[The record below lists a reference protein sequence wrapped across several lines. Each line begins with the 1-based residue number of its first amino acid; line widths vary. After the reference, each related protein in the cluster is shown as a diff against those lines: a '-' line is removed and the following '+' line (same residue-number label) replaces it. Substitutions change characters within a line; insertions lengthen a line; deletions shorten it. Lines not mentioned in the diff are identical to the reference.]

1 MPCTLC
7 PNGKGSSWGLV
18 GCQRGT
24 FKSKIL
30 PIHICP
36 QDCTSV
42 PPDSYETHF
51 STMANDGCSMA
62 AKPLETSLVPIEDVI
77 EQLLQPKVEPN
88 VFLAESINQ
97 RKQYLS
103 RLYQDDESKYERGTL
118 FHTADIYILF
128 KDCLPGSHYSL
139 EEPANFVSLTPLKD
153 CILDIVW
160 ELSEIPDSP
169 TKVPGELES
178 LLRLLPA
185 AARYQ
190 AKYESRTESVCR
202 ILFDA
207 GISKKL
213 T

>member
-1 MPCTLC
+1 
-7 PNGKGSSWGLV
+7 V
-18 GCQRGT
+18 GCQRGA

-30 PIHICP
+30 PLHICA
-36 QDCTSV
+36 QDCTLV
-42 PPDSYETHF
+42 LLDSYEKYF
-51 STMANDGCSMA
+51 SKMADDGYSLA
-62 AKPLETSLVPIEDVI
+62 AEPLETSLIPIEDGI
-77 EQLLQPKVEPN
+77 EQPLHPKVEPN
-88 VFLAESINQ
+88 IFLAESNSQ

-118 FHTADIYILF
+118 FYTIDSIEIRYLF
-128 KDCLPGSHYSL
+128 QDCLSGSDYSL
-139 EEPANFVSLTPLKD
+139 ANPAQFVALTPLKD

-169 TKVPGELES
+169 NKVPGELES

-207 GISKKL
+207 GISEKL